1 MNEIFIENMI
11 NVVKKYPI
19 QKAGVFGSFARGE
32 DVIDSDV
39 DVMIDFKQDANLFIN
54 FYDLW
59 DDLETILERKV
70 DLLQYGVLTKSTK
83 QKFRENILKDLKW
96 FYKA

>member
-1 MNEIFIENMI
+1 MKFSHIENII

-32 DVIDSDV
+32 DAINSDV
-39 DVMIDFKQDANLFIN
+39 DIMIEFKRDANLFIN

-70 DLLQYGVLTKSTK
+70 DLLQYSVLTKSTK
-83 QKFRENILKDLKW
+83 QKLRENILKDLKW
-96 FYKA
+96 FYEA